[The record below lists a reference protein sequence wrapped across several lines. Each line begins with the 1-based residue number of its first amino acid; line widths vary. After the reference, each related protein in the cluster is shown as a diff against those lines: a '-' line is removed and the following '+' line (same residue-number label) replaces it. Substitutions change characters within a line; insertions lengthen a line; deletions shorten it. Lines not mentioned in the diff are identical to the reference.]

1 MDVLIKYGF
10 SIEEIKIIM
19 DSNIDFDDISDK
31 DVNDLIAVLD
41 GAGCLNEHIKNIFI
55 TNPFIFNQSLNEIKK
70 IIDLFLKIGI
80 KDLYFIFD
88 TNPFILNN
96 KYDYY
101 KRIFDKLKKDN
112 KTNDEIC
119 NYFYYELKEVI

>member
-41 GAGCLNEHIKNIFI
+41 GAGCSNEHIKNIFI

-119 NYFYYELKEVI
+119 NYFYYELKEII

>member
-31 DVNDLIAVLD
+31 DVNDLIVVLD
-41 GAGCLNEHIKNIFI
+41 GAGCSNEHIKNIFI